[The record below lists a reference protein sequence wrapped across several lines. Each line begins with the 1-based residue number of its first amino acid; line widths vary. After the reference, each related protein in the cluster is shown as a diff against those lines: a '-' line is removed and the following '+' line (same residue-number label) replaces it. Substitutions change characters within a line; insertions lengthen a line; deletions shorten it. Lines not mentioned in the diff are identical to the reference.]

1 MAGGL
6 MRRLADVLYDA
17 SMVIEQGR
25 RSRQEDAIV
34 SDFPAGNGFGFVV
47 LADGMG
53 GHAAGDMASK
63 IVVTEVFSELKM
75 QSGDPKDLEARIG
88 DILCAAARSANDCIG
103 HYSSQSRD
111 SAGMGA
117 TLLAPVLMEDRLYWI
132 SVGDSPLYLF
142 RDGNLQRLNE
152 IHSVMTQIDYLVDSG
167 MMARE
172 EAVNHPDQQCLTSVL
187 IGCEIPQ
194 IDCRAVPVRLEHG
207 DILIAASDGLQV
219 LGDERIEELLRFTRQ
234 QGAAQIA
241 EGLLQDIARQD
252 DPEQDNVSFCV
263 VKILRQSEMAEA
275 ADPPEAPATRHQLH
289 RGRKGSVTIL
299 ARVSRAR
306 EVAG

>member
-1 MAGGL
+1 
-6 MRRLADVLYDA
+6 MRPSVDVVYDA

-25 RSRQEDAIV
+25 RMRQEDAIV

-75 QSGDPKDLEARIG
+75 QSGDPVDLEGRIG
-88 DILCAAARSANDCIG
+88 EILCAAARSANDCVG
-103 HYSSQSRD
+103 QYSSQSPG
-111 SAGMGA
+111 SEGMGA

-142 RDGNLQRLNE
+142 RDGGLRRLNE
-152 IHSVMTQIDYLVDSG
+152 IHSVMSQIDYLVDSG
-167 MMARE
+167 IMARE

-187 IGCEIPQ
+187 IGREIPQ
-194 IDCRAVPVRLEHG
+194 IDCRAVPVQLEHG
-207 DILIAASDGLQV
+207 DILIAASDGLQA
-219 LGDERIEELLRFTRQ
+219 LGDDRIEELLRFTRQ
-234 QGAAQIA
+234 QSAAQIG
-241 EGLLQDIARQD
+241 EGLLRDIARLD

-263 VKILRQSEMAEA
+263 VKLLKQTEMAKTDDASEMVEA
-275 ADPPEAPATRHQLH
+275 ADDLLRETRH
-289 RGRKGSVTIL
+289 GRRGSVTIL

>member
-1 MAGGL
+1 
-6 MRRLADVLYDA
+6 MRPSADVVYDA
-17 SMVIEQGR
+17 AMVIDQGR
-25 RSRQEDAIV
+25 RTRQEDAIV

-75 QSGDPKDLEARIG
+75 QSGDPVDLEGRIG
-88 DILCAAARSANDCIG
+88 EILCAAARSANDCVG
-103 HYSSQSRD
+103 LYSSQSPE
-111 SAGMGA
+111 SEGMGA
-117 TLLAPVLMEDRLYWI
+117 TLLAPVLMKDRLYWI

-142 RDGNLQRLNE
+142 RDGNLRRLNE
-152 IHSVMTQIDYLVDSG
+152 IHSVMSQIDYLVDNG

-187 IGCEIPQ
+187 IGQEIPQ
-194 IDCRAVPVRLEHG
+194 IDCRAVPVQLEHG
-207 DILIAASDGLQV
+207 DILIAASDGLQA
-219 LGDERIEELLRFTRQ
+219 LGEDRIEELLRFTRQ
-234 QGAAQIA
+234 QSAAQIG
-241 EGLLQDIARQD
+241 EGLLRDIARLD

-263 VKILRQSEMAEA
+263 VKLLRQTAMTAAEQAPEMAET
-275 ADPPEAPATRHQLH
+275 PHELH
-289 RGRKGSVTIL
+289 RKTRNGRRGAVTIL
-299 ARVSRAR
+299 ARVSRPR